1 MGSTL
6 SHQFPPVAC
15 GKREVLY
22 YPIDTKD
29 TVDLQIGRRIYE
41 EFTTVVILK
50 EQMRVTDPTWRDF
63 LGHLRNG
70 TVEMQH
76 LKMLRS
82 LLLKRSPVS
91 PAQASLSAVGPPT
104 IAPSRSPSDLPATIP
119 HVDFNSHPWND
130 AALITPRHA
139 VRTRW
144 NQAAAQKWCSSSQ
157 CRLFICPALE
167 IIKGALLTLEERYAL
182 VNRTKNTKKRRK
194 IDLPETIHLAI
205 GVKVMVTNNLQT
217 DLDITNGARGVIV
230 DILLNRNELPLE
242 EGSTVTLK
250 FLPECV
256 LVKLDRT
263 RAAALPHLEEGVI
276 PIQPIPSKIQV
287 QVRGKTHTVTRTQF
301 PMTGAYSFTDYR
313 AQGQTIPYV
322 VVDIASPPSSRLS
335 LFNLYVAL
343 SRSSGRDTIR
353 LLREFDDETFLQG
366 HEPEL
371 VDEDDRLK
379 QLDLVTGEWWTKM
392 QE

>member
-119 HVDFNSHPWND
+119 HVDFNSD
-130 AALITPRHA
+130 
-139 VRTRW
+139 
-144 NQAAAQKWCSSSQ
+144 
-157 CRLFICPALE
+157 
-167 IIKGALLTLEERYAL
+167 
-182 VNRTKNTKKRRK
+182 RK
-194 IDLPETIHLAI
+194 
-205 GVKVMVTNNLQT
+205 
-217 DLDITNGARGVIV
+217 
-230 DILLNRNELPLE
+230 
-242 EGSTVTLK
+242 S
-250 FLPECV
+250 
-256 LVKLDRT
+256 
-263 RAAALPHLEEGVI
+263 
-276 PIQPIPSKIQV
+276 
-287 QVRGKTHTVTRTQF
+287 
-301 PMTGAYSFTDYR
+301 
-313 AQGQTIPYV
+313 V
-322 VVDIASPPSSRLS
+322 V
-335 LFNLYVAL
+335 
-343 SRSSGRDTIR
+343 
-353 LLREFDDETFLQG
+353 
-366 HEPEL
+366 
-371 VDEDDRLK
+371 
-379 QLDLVTGEWWTKM
+379 
-392 QE
+392 